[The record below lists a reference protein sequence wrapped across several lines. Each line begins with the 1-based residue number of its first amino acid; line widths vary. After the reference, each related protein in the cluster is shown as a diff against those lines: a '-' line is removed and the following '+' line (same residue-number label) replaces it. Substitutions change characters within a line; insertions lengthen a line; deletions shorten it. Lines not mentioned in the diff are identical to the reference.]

1 MFWLCLVLKKEEEE
15 RTAEEGSTQKVLSSG
30 KVAGPDLKSFI
41 CQFPSASSEDDK
53 LEEASDTRPQEKE
66 AEEEQL
72 SPMSTEPTGSGASYR
87 PGTWQ
92 PPI

>member
-72 SPMSTEPTGSGASYR
+72 SPMWNWPTWIMVSFFHTMLS
-87 PGTWQ
+87 
-92 PPI
+92 